1 MNNQTLPEKGKSW
14 VKRHPIL
21 TAVGVLFII
30 GLIGSSLDKTPDT
43 KTVATDTNSVQQT
56 ETKKEPEVIKVA
68 STAMVKEY
76 IANEVSADTKYK
88 GKLVEVSGT
97 IKDIGKDIVD
107 TPYIII
113 ESNPSDY
120 FTQIQCMFSKSDV
133 ETVGSLQKN
142 TAVVVQGEVS
152 GKLGNV
158 LVRECK
164 IVK

>member
-1 MNNQTLPEKGKSW
+1 MNNQTIPEKGKSW

-21 TAVGVLFII
+21 TTIGVLFVI
-30 GLIGSSLDKTPDT
+30 GLIGSSLDKSPDT
-43 KTVATDTNSVQQT
+43 KTAPDSTSSVQT
-56 ETKKEPEVIKVA
+56 ETKKELESIKIT
-68 STAMVKEY
+68 SSAMVKEY

-88 GKLVEVSGT
+88 GKLVEISGT

-120 FTQIQCMFSKSDV
+120 FTQIQCMFSKSDI

-142 TAVVVQGEVS
+142 TAVVAQGEVS
-152 GKLGNV
+152 GKLGNI
-158 LVRECK
+158 LIRECK
-164 IVK
+164 IIK

>member
-1 MNNQTLPEKGKSW
+1 MNNQTIPEKGKSW

-21 TAVGVLFII
+21 TTIGVLFVI
-30 GLIGSSLDKTPDT
+30 GLIGSSLDKSPDT
-43 KTVATDTNSVQQT
+43 KTTPDRTSSVQT
-56 ETKKEPEVIKVA
+56 ETKKESESIKVT
-68 STAMVKEY
+68 SSAMVKEY

-88 GKLVEVSGT
+88 GKLVEISGT

-120 FTQIQCMFSKSDV
+120 FTQIQCMFSKSDI

-142 TAVVVQGEVS
+142 TAVVAQGEVS
-152 GKLGNV
+152 GKLGNI
-158 LVRECK
+158 LIRECK
-164 IVK
+164 IIK

>member
-21 TAVGVLFII
+21 TTIGVLFVI
-30 GLIGSSLDKTPDT
+30 GLIGSALDKSPET
-43 KTVATDTNSVQQT
+43 KTVDTTSPTKQV
-56 ETKKEPEVIKVA
+56 ETAKAPEVIKVT
-68 STAMVKEY
+68 SSAMVKEY

-88 GKLVEVSGT
+88 GKLVEISGT

-120 FTQIQCMFSKSDV
+120 FTQIQCMFSKSDI

-142 TAVVVQGEVS
+142 TAVVAQGEVS
-152 GKLGNV
+152 GKLGNII
-158 LVRECK
+158 VRECK
-164 IVK
+164 IIQ

>member
-1 MNNQTLPEKGKSW
+1 MNNQTLPEKRKSW

-21 TAVGVLFII
+21 TTIGVLFVI
-30 GLIGSSLDKTPDT
+30 GLIGSSLDKSPDT
-43 KTVATDTNSVQQT
+43 KTVPDSTSSAQT
-56 ETKKEPEVIKVA
+56 ETKKEPESIKIT
-68 STAMVKEY
+68 SSAMVKEY

-88 GKLVEVSGT
+88 GKLVEISGT

-142 TAVVVQGEVS
+142 TAVVAQGEVS

-158 LVRECK
+158 LIRECK
-164 IVK
+164 IIK